1 LKKGKVIR
9 YLVEVSTP
17 KQGENLMTMKKVYQ
31 LFKEI
36 RQWLPLKKW
45 QAMGLALFSIGV
57 VVSERST
64 LSKVAEKL
72 WFAGRVDSLERRFQR
87 WIANPR
93 IDVKVCCQAWVR
105 WVFSSMVDL
114 EEVMLLV
121 DLTKLSDRLDI
132 LMVGVAYRKR
142 CIPLAWACLPGNQ
155 PWAEGQVSII
165 ADLLTVVA
173 AGLPAGIIPVVQAD
187 RGIGNSS
194 NLMAVVEDMGWH
206 FLFRVKQNSNLQ
218 LANGQ
223 RVELGTLV
231 QPGKSWSGYGILFP
245 TRRSTPLYVHLIW
258 QRSMPEAWCLATNA
272 PILDARRY
280 ALRMWQEEGFRDLK
294 SGGWNWQRSQ
304 VRSLSH
310 ANRLVFVLVL
320 AYAWTLSLGTI
331 AIRAGK
337 ALRRKLA
344 RGRRRRLSVFRLGLR
359 YLYYLF
365 SRKQPFPF
373 ALFFR
378 PALL

>member
-1 LKKGKVIR
+1 
-9 YLVEVSTP
+9 
-17 KQGENLMTMKKVYQ
+17 MTMKEVYQ
-31 LFKEI
+31 LCEEI

-45 QAMGLALFSIGV
+45 QAMGLALFSLGV
-57 VVSERST
+57 VLSERST

-72 WFAGRVDSLERRFQR
+72 WFAGRADSLERRFQR

-93 IDVKVCCQAWVR
+93 IDIRMCCQSWVR
-105 WVFSSMVDL
+105 WVLSSMVDL

-142 CIPLAWACLPGNQ
+142 CIPLTWACLPGNQ
-155 PWAEGQVSII
+155 PWPEGQVSII
-165 ADLLTVVA
+165 AELLKVVA
-173 AGLPAGIIPVVQAD
+173 ASLPTGITPVVQAD
-187 RGIGNSS
+187 RGIGHSS

-206 FLFRVKQNSNLQ
+206 FLFRVKQNAHLQ
-218 LANGQ
+218 LTDGQ
-223 RVELGTLV
+223 PVELSALLR
-231 QPGKSWSGYGILFP
+231 PGHSWSGQGILFP
-245 TRRSTPLYVHLIW
+245 TRRSTPLHVHLVW
-258 QRSMPEAWCLATNA
+258 QRSMSEAWCLATNA
-272 PILDARRY
+272 PALDARRY

-310 ANRLVFVLVL
+310 ANRLLLVLVL
-320 AYAWTLSLGTI
+320 AYTWTLSLGTL

-337 ALRRKLA
+337 SLRRQLA

-359 YLYYLF
+359 YFYHLCYRHLPL
-365 SRKQPFPF
+365 PFI
-373 ALFFR
+373 LFFR